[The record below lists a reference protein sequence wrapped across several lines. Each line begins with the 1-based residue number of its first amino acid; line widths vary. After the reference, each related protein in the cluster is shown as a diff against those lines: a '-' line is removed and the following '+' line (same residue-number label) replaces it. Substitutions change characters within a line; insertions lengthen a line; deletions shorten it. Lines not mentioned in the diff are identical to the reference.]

1 MQSNLRSQKKLGLKQ
16 LTTVGMLS
24 SISVVLGVTGYGFV
38 PLPIAKATIM
48 HVPVIIGAILEG
60 PLVGMLIGLLFGVFS
75 IIQNIMAPNILS
87 FVFYNPLVS
96 VMPRVLIGLTSYYA
110 YKFTFGSKESL
121 KIGIGAAIGSLTNTV
136 GVLGM
141 IYLLYAAEYAKAKGI
156 AVDAATKAIFGVAFT
171 NGIIEAIL
179 AVVITTPVVIAIKH
193 IRK

>member
-1 MQSNLRSQKKLGLKQ
+1 MQKDLRMSRKFGLRQ

-24 SISVVLGVTGYGFV
+24 AISVILGLTGYGFV

-48 HVPVIIGAILEG
+48 HVPVIIGSIIEG
-60 PLVGMLIGLLFGVFS
+60 PLAGMMIGLMFGVFS
-75 IIQNIMAPNILS
+75 IIQNIMAPNLLS

-96 VMPRVLIGLTSYYA
+96 VMPRVLIGITSYYA
-110 YKFTFGSKESL
+110 YKFTFGNKETL